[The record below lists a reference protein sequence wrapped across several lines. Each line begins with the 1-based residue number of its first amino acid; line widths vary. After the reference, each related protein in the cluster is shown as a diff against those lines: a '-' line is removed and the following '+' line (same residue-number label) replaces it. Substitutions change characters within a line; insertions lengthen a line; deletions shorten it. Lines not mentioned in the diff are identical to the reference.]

1 MHLDHVVYGVP
12 DLKQAIKIFQEK
24 AGIAPVI
31 AGKHPHLG
39 THNAVLSLGNL
50 QYLEFIALDPE
61 APKMERKLPSW
72 CALLIGL
79 TKPKIMTWVVQTS
92 NIEKTVQDLNANGN
106 YHIDPPEAFSRVKSD
121 GTKIS
126 MKLAFKKEPPAP
138 CDGLVPFLIDWGKS
152 SHPSTTVECKCSIK
166 EWYGTHPD
174 ADNISKI
181 LSKAGID
188 FKIKKAATASMHL
201 ILKTPKGDVEIS

>member
-12 DLKQAIKIFQEK
+12 DLKQAIQLFQEK
-24 AGIAPVI
+24 AGISPVI

-72 CALLIGL
+72 CAALLGL
-79 TKPKIMTWVVQTS
+79 SKPKIMTWVVQT
-92 NIEKTVQDLNANGN
+92 NMIEKAVEELNALGN
-106 YHIDPPEAFSRVKSD
+106 FQINPPEAFSRVKAD

-126 MKLAFKKEPPAP
+126 MKLAFKKDPPPP
-138 CDGLVPFLIDWGKS
+138 CDGLIPFLIDWGQS
-152 SHPSTTVECKCSIK
+152 PHPSKSVECKCQIK
-166 EWYGTHPD
+166 EWYGCHPD
-174 ADNISKI
+174 ADKISVI
-181 LSKAGID
+181 LKKVGID
-188 FKIKKAATASMHL
+188 FLIKKASIPSMHL
-201 ILKTPKGDVEIS
+201 VLKTPRGDVEI